1 MIKWLVISGIVSL
14 LPVWKDVQTGEGLN
28 IWEYLHST
36 AFTKRKHITPEEA
49 IENYRRNMG
58 L

>member
-1 MIKWLVISGIVSL
+1 MVKLAIAGLVLSF
-14 LPVWKDVQTGEGLN
+14 LPIWRDVQTNEGLN
-28 IWEYLHST
+28 IWEYIYST

>member
-1 MIKWLVISGIVSL
+1 MKWLIIGLVSL
-14 LPVWKDVQTGEGLN
+14 LPIWKDVATNKGLN
-28 IWEYLHST
+28 IWEYVHST

>member
-1 MIKWLVISGIVSL
+1 MIKWLVIGGIVSL
-14 LPVWKDVQTGEGLN
+14 LPVWKDVTTGEGLN